1 MKEQDRFCA
10 YLSGLP
16 PVWCPGCGNYGI
28 LSALVE
34 ALGTLNL
41 PIKEL
46 ALISG
51 IGCASRLPYFVKAYG
66 FHGIHGR
73 TLSIAQGV
81 KMANPTLTVVA
92 VGGDGDGLAIGGG
105 HLPHVARNNVDLTY
119 LLFNNAIYGMTKGQ
133 FSPTTLIAPVTT
145 TSPFGLPGE
154 PVNPSALATVYGATF
169 VARGFSV
176 KKEHLKDLI
185 VQGIQHRGF
194 SFIEVLTSCS
204 SFNTT
209 DMNVAR
215 IIKNLASPPKE
226 HDSENR
232 IEALRLAGDKE
243 KIYLGI
249 LHRSQRPTLDDRFQE
264 IESRAKGNTPA
275 TLESFVKEFL

>member
-1 MKEQDRFCA
+1 MEEQDRFCA

-41 PIKEL
+41 PTKEI

-81 KMANPTLTVVA
+81 KMANPALTVIAVA
-92 VGGDGDGLAIGGG
+92 GDGDGLAIGGG
-105 HLPHVARNNVDLTY
+105 HLPHVARNNVDVTY

-133 FSPTTLIAPVTT
+133 FSPTTFIAPVTT

-185 VQGIQHRGF
+185 VLGIQHRGF

-215 IIKNLASPPKE
+215 IIKTLALVPEE

-249 LHRSQRPTLDDRFQE
+249 LHRSLRPTLDDRFQE
-264 IESRAKGNTPA
+264 IEQRAKEKTPG
-275 TLESFVKEFL
+275 TLESFVKGFL

>member
-1 MKEQDRFCA
+1 MEEQDSFCE
-10 YLSGLP
+10 YLSGVC

-34 ALGTLNL
+34 GLGSLNI
-41 PIKEL
+41 PTKEL

-73 TLSIAQGV
+73 TLPIAHGV
-81 KMANPTLTVVA
+81 KVANPNLTVVA
-92 VGGDGDGLAIGGG
+92 VAGDGDGLAIGGG
-105 HLPHVARNNVDLTY
+105 HLPHIARNNVDVTY

-133 FSPTTLIAPVTT
+133 FSPTTSLFPVTK
-145 TSPFGLPGE
+145 TSPFGLSGE
-154 PVNPSALATVYGATF
+154 PMNPTALAIVYGATF

-176 KKEHLKDLI
+176 KKEHLQDLI

-194 SFIEVLTSCS
+194 SFIEILTSCS

-215 IIKNLASPPKE
+215 IIKHLDFIPKE
-226 HDSENR
+226 HNPDDPM
-232 IEALRLAGDKE
+232 EALRLAGDEE

-249 LHRSQRPTLDDRFQE
+249 FRRSQHPTSEDKFQD
-264 IESRAKGNTPA
+264 IQKRVQGKTPVA
-275 TLESFVKEFL
+275 MEDLLGQFV